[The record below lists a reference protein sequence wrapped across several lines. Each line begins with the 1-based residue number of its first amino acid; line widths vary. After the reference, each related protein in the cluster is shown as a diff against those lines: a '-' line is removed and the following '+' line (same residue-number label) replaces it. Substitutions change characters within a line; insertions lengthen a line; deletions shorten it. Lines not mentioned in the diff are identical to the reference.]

1 MQYVDGDAGDFD
13 DFGLCQFAAPRRFV
27 DIAADGGQGRDGCK
41 FLENLWIA
49 DVASVDDVL
58 RPVQDF
64 ERFGTKP
71 AVSVGDDAD
80 EDGSSQFSDFG
91 F

>member
-1 MQYVDGDAGDFD
+1 VQ
-13 DFGLCQFAAPRRFV
+13 GL
-27 DIAADGGQGRDGCK
+27 
-41 FLENLWIA
+41 
-49 DVASVDDVL
+49 
-58 RPVQDF
+58 

-80 EDGSSQFSDFG
+80 EYGSSQFSDFG